1 MREVLGSMRTQTQ
14 RTRARGLLLGDQW
27 VQGCGIPK
35 ASPDLPVDPRGCRT
49 VACVRVRRGV
59 PCLYLL
65 APDQSSRV
73 RTHTHTH
80 TLPGEP
86 LGLCHRQPAGLPDQ
100 TKAKE
105 TPSPGPEVRSGDREL
120 ARSPLPCKGEAG
132 RKPDSLI
139 KKKKKKLYLSQI
151 PNQIHQKALQ

>member
-1 MREVLGSMRTQTQ
+1 MQKSWEGTERGHTADMREVLGSMRTQTQ

-49 VACVRVRRGV
+49 VACMCVRRGV

-80 TLPGEP
+80 THTHCQVSPWVCVTDSQLACQIRRKPRKLPPQGQRSGQGTE
-86 LGLCHRQPAGLPDQ
+86 
-100 TKAKE
+100 
-105 TPSPGPEVRSGDREL
+105 SWPGPHCPAMVRQ
-120 ARSPLPCKGEAG
+120 AG
-132 RKPDSLI
+132 SLTV
-139 KKKKKKLYLSQI
+139 
-151 PNQIHQKALQ
+151 

>member
-1 MREVLGSMRTQTQ
+1 MACSWVINGSKAVGFPRPHLICLWTPEAAEQWHVCVLGGESPACISWPQI
-14 RTRARGLLLGDQW
+14 RAL
-27 VQGCGIPK
+27 
-35 ASPDLPVDPRGCRT
+35 
-49 VACVRVRRGV
+49 ACVHTH
-59 PCLYLL
+59 
-65 APDQSSRV
+65 
-73 RTHTHTH
+73 THTHTH

-120 ARSPLPCKGEAG
+120 ARSPLPCNGEAG

-139 KKKKKKLYLSQI
+139 KKKKTKNFISLKSQTKSIRKHCNENTIPKLCFQ
-151 PNQIHQKALQ
+151 